1 MSLGVL
7 LPGMAADFGSIGGGI
22 TLFLLAMSLASLA
35 AGWALERLGIR
46 PLLLTGI
53 LISASGFALA
63 AMAQQRPALMAGMA
77 LSGLGVG
84 ASTIVPAPLI

>member
-1 MSLGVL
+1 MPRNLLPLPGRSTGGGWLPVFALAAITLLVQGCTLMSLGVL

-46 PLLLTGI
+46 P
-53 LISASGFALA
+53 
-63 AMAQQRPALMAGMA
+63 
-77 LSGLGVG
+77 
-84 ASTIVPAPLI
+84 